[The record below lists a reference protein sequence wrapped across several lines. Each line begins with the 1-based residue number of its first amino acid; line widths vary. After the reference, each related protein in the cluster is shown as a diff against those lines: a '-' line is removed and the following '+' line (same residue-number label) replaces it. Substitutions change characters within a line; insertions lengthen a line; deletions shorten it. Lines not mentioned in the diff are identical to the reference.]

1 VKRQPQSAFTLV
13 EVLIA
18 LVVVAFALSAAA
30 ISMGQMIDTANAMRE
45 RSYASWIA
53 QNQIAELRLSGTIPE
68 VSTSSGEVEFANT
81 AWGWRSTVSETGVE
95 NLVRVD
101 VEVTRA
107 GSDDVIRTVTG
118 FVGEPVIPGLSNVDW
133 RPSDGNRGAER

>member
-1 VKRQPQSAFTLV
+1 MKRQPQSAFTLV

>member
-68 VSTSSGEVEFANT
+68 MSTSSGEVEFANT